1 MEDKII
7 DILKKKNLELKTEL
21 EQIKQ
26 YSESEQSKHVKEII
40 NDLSCVKVDWE
51 ILLNEL
57 QDQRDKYSEMIQDL
71 YSAKESFINLYEI

>member
-7 DILKKKNLELKTEL
+7 DILKKKNLELKSEL

-40 NDLSCVKVDWE
+40 NDLACVKVDWG

-57 QDQRDKYSEMIQDL
+57 QEQREKYSEMIQDL

>member
-21 EQIKQ
+21 EQVKR

-57 QDQRDKYSEMIQDL
+57 QDQRDKYSKMIQDL